1 MTHHVVLMGVA
12 GTGKSAVGKPVAGRL
27 GADFAEGDDFHP
39 RANLEKMS
47 SGTPLTDE
55 DRWPWLRSLADWTRE
70 RTAAGRPTVV
80 TCSALRRVYRDVL
93 REGAPDTFFVH
104 LVGTPTRILER
115 MAGREHFMPTSLL
128 DSQLATLEPLEEDE
142 DGMTVDISRPVQEIV
157 EDVMARLDQRR

>member
-55 DRWPWLRSLADWTRE
+55 D
-70 RTAAGRPTVV
+70 
-80 TCSALRRVYRDVL
+80 
-93 REGAPDTFFVH
+93 
-104 LVGTPTRILER
+104 
-115 MAGREHFMPTSLL
+115 
-128 DSQLATLEPLEEDE
+128 
-142 DGMTVDISRPVQEIV
+142 GMTVDISRPVQEIV